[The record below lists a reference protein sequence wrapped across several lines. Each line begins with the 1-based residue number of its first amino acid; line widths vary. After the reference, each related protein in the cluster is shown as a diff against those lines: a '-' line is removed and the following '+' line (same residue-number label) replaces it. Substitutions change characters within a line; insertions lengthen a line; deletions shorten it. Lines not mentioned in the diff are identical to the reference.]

1 MSKNESDLKEF
12 EDALEEHRAKGT
24 EDQEVQKKVQKSKK
38 KATRAKAKRT
48 FFLSLTHSWI
58 VY

>member
-24 EDQEVQKKVQKSKK
+24 EEQELHKKVAKSKK
-38 KATRAKAKRT
+38 KAKAKRK
-48 FFLSLTHSWI
+48 F
-58 VY
+58 